1 MVYAKQKLEN
11 RAIFSQEKNAIVD
24 DALRHEEVN
33 VQLMFIF
40 LILGQMFCLIF
51 YLNEPCAVAGKVL

>member
-1 MVYAKQKLEN
+1 MVYARQKLEN
-11 RAIFSQEKNAIVD
+11 RAIFSQEKNSIVD
-24 DALRHEEVN
+24 DALRHEEFN

>member
-40 LILGQMFCLIF
+40 LILG
-51 YLNEPCAVAGKVL
+51 